1 MRTDAGAELTLPRP
15 WLERDRLRHAYAL
28 TGHKG
33 QGMTILDAH
42 VFGVSEGKL
51 QEWGYV
57 VMSRHQLDVQLYV
70 VAPEWNEELDRPPRQ
85 LAYDPLAELTRSL
98 GQSAAKTLATDRR
111 DGDELAMRRALKT
124 LAPGDLVRAIDTAT
138 ELLVARPPE
147 RTGELR
153 ALAETRAV
161 VAAACQNAAAIGE
174 GRTTPID
181 LERLNGR
188 LADLDARREQLER
201 EQEAC
206 VRWDQDHGAQP
217 GEPSSPARNSW
228 PAMPPT
234 WQRLSATHR
243 PTWSP
248 TSASGR
254 PTWSPR
260 TPGGT
265 ASRRSSGSGRPRDRS
280 RRSRGGSR
288 GQSRAP
294 RGVRAGRQP
303 GRPHP
308 GITCTAPRIER
319 ADGMALDL

>member
-1 MRTDAGAELTLPRP
+1 M
-15 WLERDRLRHAYAL
+15 
-28 TGHKG
+28 
-33 QGMTILDAH
+33 
-42 VFGVSEGKL
+42 FGVSEGKL

-161 VAAACQNAAAIGE
+161 VAAACQNAAAAIGE

-201 EQEAC
+201 SRRPASGGT
-206 VRWDQDHGAQP
+206 RTMRRSS

-234 WQRLSATHR
+234 WQRSERDPPADLVADVGQR
-243 PTWSP
+243 PTHLVAADAWRNSVAAIERFGPPTGSITPKSRGVERPVTSPKGRTSWSP
-248 TSASGR
+248 ARST
-254 PTWSPR
+254 SPR
-260 TPGGT
+260 HHLHSAKG
-265 ASRRSSGSGRPRDRS
+265 SSGPTGWHSTCR
-280 RRSRGGSR
+280 
-288 GQSRAP
+288 
-294 RGVRAGRQP
+294 
-303 GRPHP
+303 
-308 GITCTAPRIER
+308 CTAEVMGPLLAPTR
-319 ADGMALDL
+319 